1 MWDLKRNDTYEFT
14 YKTERGSTHLEKE
27 LMVMREEGGG
37 EGWEEIVKEFEMG
50 TYTLLYTLL
59 Y

>member
-37 EGWEEIVKEFEMG
+37 EGLRVWG
-50 TYTLLYTLL
+50 
-59 Y
+59 

>member
-14 YKTERGSTHLEKE
+14 YKTERGSTHSEKE
-27 LMVMREEGGG
+27 LMVMREGGGG
-37 EGWEEIVKEFEMG
+37 EGWEETVKEFEMG